1 MRNNWKKKLSWAILA
16 SAPIILSACGGGDA
30 AEEAPRNA
38 DGDIIMTIGQQT
50 QPNSKL
56 PEGDT
61 YSNNAYRRLVKAELG
76 VELESAFEATGDEY
90 TRQIS
95 LAMASGVI
103 PDIMVV
109 SRDELEELV
118 DNDLI
123 ADLSDIYDEYASD
136 NIKDIYNS
144 FDGVQLDAATIDGR
158 LMALPGTANDFGP
171 NLVWIRQDWVDK
183 LNIELD
189 TDGNKALTLDE
200 LKATV
205 KAFKEEDPGNA
216 GKSIGTAVAYWL
228 SSENH
233 GGSGFS
239 ANPILNAFGAYPK
252 NYLTDDEGQVYY
264 GSNTPEMKHALEY
277 LKGWFDEGLLDP
289 QFGTRTYDDIN
300 AMMVNGELGIIP
312 GPWHFPDWALVQAKT
327 SNPEVQFVPYA
338 IENANGDGKVNGI
351 SKPGTGSFV
360 VVRKGFEKPEV
371 AVEMINLIFDEIPN
385 SEDMENEFPEIYE
398 YAQKAVDGS
407 VRPVNIELF
416 KNLSEIADAVEAT
429 KGANGEINIV
439 DITSFTVRNNANKV
453 KKYLDNPA
461 DADPTDWAVY
471 ASRLLAVDGVMNT
484 LRENNT
490 LNEITPPVIFEKI
503 QSSERN
509 GAQIAKLEEE
519 TMIKF
524 ITGAESLDKFDEYVD
539 TWNKQ
544 GGSEIIQ
551 ERQEILDGRE

>member
-1 MRNNWKKKLSWAILA
+1 MSNNWKKKLSWAILA
-16 SAPIILSACGGGDA
+16 SAPIVLSACGGGDA

-76 VELESAFEATGDEY
+76 VELESAFEASGDEY
-90 TRQIS
+90 TRQVS
-95 LAMASGVI
+95 LAMASGDI

-123 ADLSDIYDEYASD
+123 ADLSEIYDEYASD

-189 TDGNKALTLDE
+189 IDGNKALTLDE

-205 KAFKEEDPGNA
+205 KAFKEEDPGNT
-216 GKSIGTAVAYWL
+216 GKSIGTAVSYWL
-228 SSENH
+228 SSADH
-233 GGSGFS
+233 GGTGFS
-239 ANPILNAFGAYPK
+239 ANPIINAFGAYPK
-252 NYLTDDEGQVYY
+252 NYLTDDKGQVYY
-264 GSNTPEMKHALEY
+264 GSNTPEMKQALEY

-327 SNPEVQFVPYA
+327 SNPEVEFVPYA
-338 IENANGDGKVNGI
+338 IENANGDGKVNGMA
-351 SKPGTGSFV
+351 KPGTGSFV
-360 VVRKGFEKPEV
+360 VVRKDFEEPEL
-371 AVEMINLIFDEIPN
+371 AAEMINLIFDKIPN

-429 KGANGEINIV
+429 KGANGEINIA

-453 KKYLDNPA
+453 KKYMDNPA
-461 DADPTDWAVY
+461 EADPTDWAVY

-503 QSSERN
+503 ESSERN

-524 ITGAESLDKFDEYVD
+524 ITGAESLNNFDKYVD

-551 ERQEILDGRE
+551 ERQEILDSRE